1 LGGKY
6 DDREAMEG
14 TADARGVIPAPGR
27 DLSPLSRAL
36 ILARLIEEPALRAA
50 LVEQTASRVALLPFL
65 LSRGLVNEVEL
76 GKFMAARLGLE
87 FVDFEKV
94 PVDQAA
100 TQLLP
105 VQMERK
111 YKILPIAVRDEKIV
125 LAMAD
130 PTDVVAL
137 DDVRALTR
145 REVIVV
151 TCAWSLLNRA
161 LERTQ
166 RISEEAL
173 DVTAKAADEAAGE
186 TEIDDLVSAE
196 IVDDAPIIKLVN
208 MTISQAAMDRASD
221 IHIEPYPNEVRIRFR
236 IDGVLHEVTRVPK
249 SLQSGIVTRLKLMAN
264 LNIAERRVPQD
275 GRISLRVDGKEMDL
289 RLATLPTVEGEKIVI
304 RILDKTRA
312 QFSLGEL
319 GFLPASLSVY
329 EKSFRRPWG
338 TILVTGPTGSGK
350 STTLY
355 ATINIL
361 NSDDR
366 NIITVEDP
374 VEYRLPGVNQVQVHA
389 KAGLGF
395 ANALRSILRSDP
407 DVILVGEI
415 RDRETATIAVEAAL
429 TGHLV
434 LSSIHTNDAA
444 STPSRLFEMGVE
456 PYLIASALDCVVAQR
471 LARRLCDNC
480 KEELPVKEG
489 ELTLAGWNF
498 DLVATPSVLFRPR
511 GCLQCSNTGYQG
523 RIALHEVMP
532 ITPEMERAIAD
543 SSQTDSL
550 RRLAVEAG
558 MVDMRSIGMLHVADG
573 KTSLEEVL
581 RVVA

>member
-14 TADARGVIPAPGR
+14 IADARGVIPAPGR

>member
-1 LGGKY
+1 
-6 DDREAMEG
+6 MEG
-14 TADARGVIPAPGR
+14 TADTLGVTPPPGR
-27 DLSPLSRAL
+27 DLSPLGRAL
-36 ILARLIEEPALRAA
+36 ILARIIDEPTLRSALAEQSAARVPLI
-50 LVEQTASRVALLPFL
+50 PFL
-65 LSRGLVNEVEL
+65 LSRSLVDEVEL
-76 GKFMAARLGLE
+76 ARFMASRLGLE

-100 TQLLP
+100 TQLIP

-111 YKILPIAVRDEKIV
+111 YRILPIALRDDKIV

-186 TEIDDLVSAE
+186 SAIDDLVAAE

-221 IHIEPYPNEVRIRFR
+221 IHIEPYPSDLRIRFR

-312 QFSLGEL
+312 QLSLGEL
-319 GFLPASLSVY
+319 GFLSESLVVY

-480 KEELPVKEG
+480 KVELPVKEN
-489 ELTLAGWNF
+489 ELVLAGWNF
-498 DLVATPSVLFRPR
+498 ERVATPKNLFRPR

-532 ITPEMERAIAD
+532 ITNEMERAIAD
-543 SSQTDSL
+543 SSQTDVI
-550 RRLAVEAG
+550 RKLALDGG
-558 MVDMRSIGMLHVADG
+558 MVDMRTIGMLHVANG
-573 KTSLEEVL
+573 MTSLEEVL

>member
-1 LGGKY
+1 
-6 DDREAMEG
+6 M
-14 TADARGVIPAPGR
+14 
-27 DLSPLSRAL
+27 
-36 ILARLIEEPALRAA
+36 
-50 LVEQTASRVALLPFL
+50 AS
-65 LSRGLVNEVEL
+65 
-76 GKFMAARLGLE
+76 RLGLE

-100 TQLLP
+100 TQLIP

-111 YKILPIAVRDEKIV
+111 YRILPIALRDDKIV

-186 TEIDDLVSAE
+186 SAIDDLVSAE

-221 IHIEPYPNEVRIRFR
+221 IHIEPYPGDLRIRFR

-312 QFSLGEL
+312 QLSLGEL
-319 GFLPASLSVY
+319 GFLSESLVVY

-480 KEELPVKEG
+480 KVELPVKEN
-489 ELTLAGWNF
+489 ELVLAGWNF
-498 DLVATPSVLFRPR
+498 ERVATPKNLFRPR

-532 ITPEMERAIAD
+532 ITSEMERAIAD
-543 SSQTDSL
+543 SSQTDVI
-550 RRLAVEAG
+550 RKLALDGG
-558 MVDMRSIGMLHVADG
+558 MVDMRTIGMLHVANG
-573 KTSLEEVL
+573 MTSLEEVL